1 MEKKQRMFY
10 FGTNGCAEHYALPIN
25 SDLPNV
31 KSDDWERFD
40 GAMLI
45 RIRKYGTYSQAK
57 LFGSEWSVY
66 AVPWS
71 VDNVSGGCHT
81 DFLWE
86 GEHTKE
92 EMEAYIKQN
101 AFLRRQLRFNLE
113 ANMVNRGDIVHAS
126 DDSLIKIHHIGAEI
140 TKSEGWHDY
149 KDKGDIPQNEGWF
162 LLRAEHVCDG
172 ETIVNYFVAS
182 WKSGGAGDCLDKIA
196 DSHKDYNITHWRYI
210 NKPKGVEE

>member
-10 FGTNGCAEHYALPIN
+10 FGTNGCAGHYALPIN
-25 SDLPNV
+25 SDLPDV
-31 KSDDWERFD
+31 KSDDWARFD

-45 RIRKYGTYSQAK
+45 WIREHGTYSQAI

-71 VDNVSGGCHT
+71 VDDARGGCHT

-101 AFLRRQLRFNLE
+101 AFLRRQFRFKLE
-113 ANMVNRGDIVHAS
+113 ASMVRKGDIVQAA
-126 DDSLIKIHHIGAEI
+126 DGTLVEINHIGPSDEVHYIAYADNARGQLQYAPYTYHYGYI
-140 TKSEGWHDY
+140 TDCHPATEKQKRWLREWIKKY
-149 KDKGDIPQNEGWF
+149 KRK
-162 LLRAEHVCDG
+162 
-172 ETIVNYFVAS
+172 
-182 WKSGGAGDCLDKIA
+182 
-196 DSHKDYNITHWRYI
+196 
-210 NKPKGVEE
+210 EEKA

>member
-10 FGTNGCAEHYALPIN
+10 FGTNGCAGHYAQPIN

-31 KSDDWERFD
+31 KSDDWARFD

-45 RIRKYGTYSQAK
+45 WIRKYGTYSQAK

-66 AVPWS
+66 TVPWS
-71 VDNVSGGCHT
+71 VDDARDGCHT

-92 EMEAYIKQN
+92 EMEAYIKQD
-101 AFLRRQLRFNLE
+101 AFLRRQFRFKLE

-126 DDSLIKIHHIGAEI
+126 DDSLVLIHHLGVLGEVYYAAYADNARGQLQYAPYTYYYGYI
-140 TKSEGWHDY
+140 TDCHPATEKQKRWLREWIKKY
-149 KDKGDIPQNEGWF
+149 KRK
-162 LLRAEHVCDG
+162 
-172 ETIVNYFVAS
+172 
-182 WKSGGAGDCLDKIA
+182 
-196 DSHKDYNITHWRYI
+196 
-210 NKPKGVEE
+210 EEKA

>member
-10 FGTNGCAEHYALPIN
+10 FGTDGCAGHYPQPIN

-31 KSDDWERFD
+31 KSDDWAHFD
-40 GAMLI
+40 GAMLVWI
-45 RIRKYGTYSQAK
+45 RQYGTYSQGK

-71 VDNVSGGCHT
+71 VDDARGGCHT

-101 AFLRRQLRFNLE
+101 DFLRRQFRFKLE
-113 ANMVNRGDIVHAS
+113 ASMVNRGDIVHAS
-126 DDSLIKIHHIGAEI
+126 DDSLIKNTSHWCRRRSLLFKFR
-140 TKSEGWHDY
+140 KSLIRLQRFFIQSSE
-149 KDKGDIPQNEGWF
+149 
-162 LLRAEHVCDG
+162 
-172 ETIVNYFVAS
+172 
-182 WKSGGAGDCLDKIA
+182 A
-196 DSHKDYNITHWRYI
+196 D
-210 NKPKGVEE
+210 